1 MHLRIHDLLAFN
13 LWLKFSCFQSTRSNT
28 TSVVSK
34 DIPISSWKTSS
45 LWSPGHQDIYTIASN
60 KATIQNNYTVQ
71 ENPGF
76 SSMNLH
82 AWHVFKE
89 VSIFSMCFHVFRF
102 LSMCSKS
109 HRLINASS
117 WCVQSISICKGCG
130 LLGLASS
137 QMDFFCFGEKIT
149 GSNLEQTWG
158 RKQSP
163 SQNLETFPRKHSP
176 SMGSPL
182 QSLGFRLK
190 HCRQ

>member
-1 MHLRIHDLLAFN
+1 MFSKHKKKQRNLGCFEGYSHLFLEDFIVVKPRPSGYLA
-13 LWLKFSCFQSTRSNT
+13 
-28 TSVVSK
+28 
-34 DIPISSWKTSS
+34 
-45 LWSPGHQDIYTIASN
+45 IASN

>member
-1 MHLRIHDLLAFN
+1 MLCLVCLCIYVSTICWRLTCDWSSHVFKAQEATQPRLFRRIFPSHLFLEDFIVVKPRPSGYLA
-13 LWLKFSCFQSTRSNT
+13 
-28 TSVVSK
+28 
-34 DIPISSWKTSS
+34 
-45 LWSPGHQDIYTIASN
+45 IASN

-71 ENPGF
+71 ENPGL
-76 SSMNLH
+76 SYMNLH

-137 QMDFFCFGEKIT
+137 QMGFFWK
-149 GSNLEQTWG
+149 
-158 RKQSP
+158 K
-163 SQNLETFPRKHSP
+163 
-176 SMGSPL
+176 
-182 QSLGFRLK
+182 
-190 HCRQ
+190 

>member
-1 MHLRIHDLLAFN
+1 MFSKHKKQRNLGCFEGYSHLFLEDLEDFIVVKPRPSGYLA
-13 LWLKFSCFQSTRSNT
+13 
-28 TSVVSK
+28 
-34 DIPISSWKTSS
+34 
-45 LWSPGHQDIYTIASN
+45 IASN

-137 QMDFFCFGEKIT
+137 QMDFFCFGA
-149 GSNLEQTWG
+149 
-158 RKQSP
+158 